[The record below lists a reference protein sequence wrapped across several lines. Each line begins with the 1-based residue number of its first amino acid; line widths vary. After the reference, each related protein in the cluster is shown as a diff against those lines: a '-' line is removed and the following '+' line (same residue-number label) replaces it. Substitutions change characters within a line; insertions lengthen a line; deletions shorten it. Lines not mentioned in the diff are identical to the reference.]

1 MLKKDKDGWITSLK
15 IHKEH
20 KPRIEKSPIGIVAAI
35 VLHRTGS
42 SNA

>member
-20 KPRIEKSPIGIVAAI
+20 KPRIEKSPIGIVAACSGTLI
-35 VLHRTGS
+35 LV
-42 SNA
+42 A